1 MTAITFDTLELTG
14 LLRQSGIEA
23 KQAES
28 IVKSIAKAQDGL
40 VTKEYFDYKL
50 DLKFEQ
56 EFAPMRT
63 DIAVLKWTL
72 GILTAG
78 IVSIVVKIYV

>member
-14 LLRQSGIEA
+14 LLRESGIEA

-28 IVKSIAKAQDGL
+28 IVKSIAKAQDSL
-40 VTKEYFDYKL
+40 VTKDYFDYKL
-50 DLKFEQ
+50 EKEL
-56 EFAPMRT
+56 APMRT
-63 DIAVLKWTL
+63 DMAVMKWTL

>member
-14 LLRQSGIEA
+14 MLRDSGIEQ

-40 VTKEYFDYKL
+40 VTKEHLDAKL
-50 DLKFEQ
+50 EKEL
-56 EFAPMRT
+56 APIRT
-63 DIAVLKWTL
+63 DLAVLKWMMGAL
-72 GILTAG
+72 IALNISA
-78 IVSIVVKIYV
+78 VMKLFF